1 MLNALTAS
9 LFLPEFILT
18 LGWCSAKSE
27 AYTLKQRWTKLWW
40 QSHCFQDILREL
52 TQPKTKASPAGAKVV
67 AYSHWLTA
75 RYICLCSHINTLAA
89 QPTHGRARRREQR
102 ENHHA
107 QGSQELR
114 VSPELWEDRR
124 DCDALA
130 KPGAAPGSPL
140 QHCSISKC
148 SVGLSKGAAKHP
160 KVLNSCKKQE

>member
-67 AYSHWLTA
+67 AYSHWLTVH
-75 RYICLCSHINTLAA
+75 YICLCSHINTLAA
-89 QPTHGRARRREQR
+89 QPTHGRARQR
-102 ENHHA
+102 AERKSPRPGLSGALCLAGAVGGQTRLWRPCQAWSSSWLPAAALLHLKVLCGSQ
-107 QGSQELR
+107 QGS
-114 VSPELWEDRR
+114 S
-124 DCDALA
+124 
-130 KPGAAPGSPL
+130 KAP
-140 QHCSISKC
+140 
-148 SVGLSKGAAKHP
+148 
-160 KVLNSCKKQE
+160 